1 MWLSYLRSICPC
13 SCATENFSSF
23 FLGREMRRERHVRY
37 KIELTTFYGFW
48 VGVRV
53 RTCTFKA

>member
-1 MWLSYLRSICPC
+1 MWLSYLKKHMSMQLCYRKL
-13 SCATENFSSF
+13 FLF
-23 FLGREMRRERHVRY
+23 FLGREMRREKHVRY
-37 KIELTTFYGFW
+37 KIEVTTFYGFW